1 MSVIVK
7 DNDGF
12 VSMVTKGALEEMLS
26 VSNYVEYK
34 GDIIPLTDD
43 VREEVLA
50 EVAQL
55 NEQGLRVL
63 GVSLPSLTRQNH
75 QQHLLSK
82 LWQNMV

>member
-1 MSVIVK
+1 M
-7 DNDGF
+7 DL

-55 NEQGLRVL
+55 NEQGLACSRCQL
-63 GVSLPSLTRQNH
+63 QIRA
-75 QQHLLSK
+75 
-82 LWQNMV
+82 

>member
-43 VREEVLA
+43 V
-50 EVAQL
+50 
-55 NEQGLRVL
+55 
-63 GVSLPSLTRQNH
+63 S
-75 QQHLLSK
+75 
-82 LWQNMV
+82 